1 LSQRF
6 LTVFLSGAIVELM
19 RHSSGQTAVTRISQR
34 HRRQS
39 LDEVREALAA
49 AGCRFT
55 AQRGAVW
62 SYLASVEDHP
72 TAEQVYRAVRRR
84 VPQISLATVYNALEA
99 LVAARLATKI
109 TSGDGSARYDCR
121 GEDHYH
127 LRDVETGEVR
137 DLPAEFDREL
147 LDKLDPRLCERLAA
161 QVGFTV
167 TGYRLEVLGR
177 FEASPKTK
185 VQGPR
190 SRSADGPAASPPAI
204 GVQRLRR

>member
-1 LSQRF
+1 MTPASRPRAATLDSIGR
-6 LTVFLSGAIVELM
+6 
-19 RHSSGQTAVTRISQR
+19 R
-34 HRRQS
+34 RRQS
-39 LDEVREALAA
+39 LDEVREALAS

-62 SYLASVEDHP
+62 NYLASVDDHP

-99 LVAARLATKI
+99 LVAAGLATKI

-137 DLPAEFDREL
+137 DLPAEFDRQL
-147 LDKLDPRLCERLAA
+147 LDKLDPRLCERLAR

-177 FEASPKTK
+177 FDGGARTK
-185 VQGPR
+185 VLGPR
-190 SRSADGPAASPPAI
+190 SRA
-204 GVQRLRR
+204 